1 MNYLIIF
8 ILSLFSFSKE
18 KNTIVVAKDGS
29 GNFTTIQAAIES
41 VKDSAAAYSTV
52 IYIKKGEYR
61 EKIFLSKSGL
71 ILRGEVAPKL
81 GGKWSDTEGV
91 KIIYSLS
98 REMFRCEHPADDW
111 GAATMNVR
119 ANDITLENLMVVND
133 FGFVAKGDSTFMCNG
148 VEKITRRDGHQFAMR
163 CMPICQ
169 RMTVKNCNFHSWG
182 GDTVSP
188 WDVDNGTFLFQNCT
202 MEGAVDF
209 YCPRGWAYAEN
220 CYFICHNLNA
230 AIWHDGTGTES
241 AKTVLKNCTFV
252 GDPGYKLGRFHRDA
266 QFYLIDCQFSKDM
279 ADDDIYQV
287 RKDTTLRW
295 GKRVN
300 YFNCHREGGDFAW
313 QKDNFDKNLAQKIN
327 QDWTLKEHWNMAPKP
342 LRAEYPL
349 PPVANAKPTTTTTEP
364 TKKVTESSAKK
375 ATDIEIADK
384 MLIAQRNIG
393 GWSKTI
399 DGKTQPP
406 QYDKEWTALF
416 EASVKDEVGRNDA
429 TIDNHATNREIL
441 HLAKAYNTTQNEKY
455 KAAAERGIAYL
466 LKMQYKNGGFPQFY
480 PDSSGYRKHITFND
494 DAMINCLKTLKAVA
508 ESKSPFE
515 KIGDK
520 YRKDAKKAVD
530 CAVDVILKTQIVSRG
545 RLTIWCAQHHYKTF
559 QPVKARAY
567 ELPSFSGNES
577 VKIVEFLMSLDK
589 PSPSVKKAI
598 TSAVTFLDSI
608 KITGVKVERIKDAS
622 QASGQDMIV
631 KADATAPTIWARFY
645 DLDTHKPY
653 FCGRDGTKK
662 ASLAEIENERR
673 VGYAWYGTWAANLLE
688 KEFPKWQAKWK

>member
-1 MNYLIIF
+1 
-8 ILSLFSFSKE
+8 
-18 KNTIVVAKDGS
+18 
-29 GNFTTIQAAIES
+29 
-41 VKDSAAAYSTV
+41 
-52 IYIKKGEYR
+52 
-61 EKIFLSKSGL
+61 
-71 ILRGEVAPKL
+71 
-81 GGKWSDTEGV
+81 
-91 KIIYSLS
+91 
-98 REMFRCEHPADDW
+98 MFRCEHPADDW

-133 FGFVAKGDSTFMCNG
+133 FGFAAKGDSTFMCNG

-300 YFNCHREGGDFAW
+300 YFNCHREGGDFVW
-313 QKDNFDKNLAQKIN
+313 HKDNFDKNLAQKIN

-364 TKKVTESSAKK
+364 TKKVAESNAKK

-384 MLIAQRNIG
+384 MLIAQRSI
-393 GWSKTI
+393 
-399 DGKTQPP
+399 
-406 QYDKEWTALF
+406 
-416 EASVKDEVGRNDA
+416 
-429 TIDNHATNREIL
+429 
-441 HLAKAYNTTQNEKY
+441 
-455 KAAAERGIAYL
+455 
-466 LKMQYKNGGFPQFY
+466 
-480 PDSSGYRKHITFND
+480 
-494 DAMINCLKTLKAVA
+494 
-508 ESKSPFE
+508 
-515 KIGDK
+515 
-520 YRKDAKKAVD
+520 
-530 CAVDVILKTQIVSRG
+530 
-545 RLTIWCAQHHYKTF
+545 
-559 QPVKARAY
+559 
-567 ELPSFSGNES
+567 
-577 VKIVEFLMSLDK
+577 
-589 PSPSVKKAI
+589 
-598 TSAVTFLDSI
+598 SAVGQRQLTAKRNPLSMTKSGHHFL
-608 KITGVKVERIKDAS
+608 K
-622 QASGQDMIV
+622 QA
-631 KADATAPTIWARFY
+631 
-645 DLDTHKPY
+645 
-653 FCGRDGTKK
+653 
-662 ASLAEIENERR
+662 
-673 VGYAWYGTWAANLLE
+673 
-688 KEFPKWQAKWK
+688 